1 MPYLGLSSVY
11 PKVFI
16 ASLHRS
22 AVTFEK
28 FGLSWRAL
36 SEMRKVSDQKIF
48 CLSEASSMLVQ
59 AERRAMLA

>member
-22 AVTFEK
+22 AVPSKK

-36 SEMRKVSDQKIF
+36 SEMRKVSDHLTLTGTAGAAPIF
-48 CLSEASSMLVQ
+48 TK
-59 AERRAMLA
+59 